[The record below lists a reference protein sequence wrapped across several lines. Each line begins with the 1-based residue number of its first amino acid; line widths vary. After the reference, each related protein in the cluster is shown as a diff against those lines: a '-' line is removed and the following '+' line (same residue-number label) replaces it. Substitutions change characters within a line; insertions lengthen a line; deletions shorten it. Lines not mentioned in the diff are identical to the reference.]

1 MWDNSK
7 KKRFT
12 KNEKKGLVRVEWSLL
27 DVLNRIAIR
36 QPLWMFR
43 RMILELE
50 FDGIQHMNNWF
61 TLGKKHMYMLY

>member
-7 KKRFT
+7 KKGFT
-12 KNEKKGLVRVEWSLL
+12 KNEKKGLGRVEWSQL

-43 RMILELE
+43 RMILE
-50 FDGIQHMNNWF
+50 FDGIQDMSNWF

>member
-7 KKRFT
+7 KKGFT
-12 KNEKKGLVRVEWSLL
+12 KNEKKGLVRVEWSQL

-43 RMILELE
+43 RMILE
-50 FDGIQHMNNWF
+50 FDGIQDINNWF

>member
-36 QPLWMFR
+36 QPLPVDVLKNDYR
-43 RMILELE
+43 TRI
-50 FDGIQHMNNWF
+50 GIHE
-61 TLGKKHMYMLY
+61 